1 VYPGIS
7 TRVRR
12 WTVLLAALALAL
24 AGCGGEEKA
33 EEPAAA
39 PATTPTPAATST
51 PEPVEAATSAE
62 QCQELWNANARGGS
76 AGQKA
81 PEDYLAEVAPTG
93 AFVDF
98 VNGEC
103 VVVAP
108 VKSGAR
114 KVYIWVARGGRAP
127 YGHPSQDTV
136 PAGRDLRF
144 NAQATAEGKL
154 E

>member
-1 VYPGIS
+1 VYLGTS

-12 WTVLLAALALAL
+12 WTVALAALAL

-33 EEPAAA
+33 QEPAE
-39 PATTPTPAATST
+39 TTSTPAPTST
-51 PEPVEAATSAE
+51 PEPVEAASSGE
-62 QCQELWNANARGGS
+62 QCRELWNANARGGS

-81 PEDYLAEVAPTG
+81 PEDYLADVAPSG

-103 VVVAP
+103 VVIAP

-114 KVYIWVARGGRAP
+114 KVYIWIAPGGRAP

-144 NAQATAEGKL
+144 NAQATADGKL